1 MKTIAV
7 GVGENKSIIEACNI
21 FKNKTLDVNIKLIE
35 DENILVQNILDKNI
49 DASLRGTLGA
59 SNVLKKLKEEYP
71 KISRATYINSK
82 NHEFLI
88 SSVGI
93 DEGNTID
100 EKLEIAINCIDFLKK
115 LKKTPKIAT
124 LSYARLGDYGRSPQ
138 INQCID
144 DAKKLTQ
151 LIENKTNI
159 KIENS
164 CVLID
169 QAIKNDCNIL
179 IAPNGIVGNT
189 IFRTLVLL
197 NSWPSY
203 GAITFGIDG
212 IYIDTSRDR
221 NTDGY
226 LRSLELA
233 YKLAKL

>member
-1 MKTIAV
+1 MAVIKQERVSKKT
-7 GVGENKSIIEACNI
+7 E
-21 FKNKTLDVNIKLIE
+21 KTKRIYM
-35 DENILVQNILDKNI
+35 
-49 DASLRGTLGA
+49 ASQWHPL
-59 SNVLKKLKEEYP
+59 LKKRVYGP
-71 KISRATYINSK
+71 SRAN
-82 NHEFLI
+82 
-88 SSVGI
+88 
-93 DEGNTID
+93 
-100 EKLEIAINCIDFLKK
+100 KK
-115 LKKTPKIAT
+115 DAK
-124 LSYARLGDYGRSPQ
+124 Q
-138 INQCID
+138 D